1 MNPYIL
7 IPFSTLIINGFLLA
21 YVSALKGK
29 SETVT
34 LYQRYSFL
42 LFLWH
47 ISIILYWSFL
57 PNDWL
62 TIVFK
67 VSSFSWI
74 FIGLL
79 FFEFVV
85 RFTNSSYR
93 FTIYFFRGFCLV
105 SFLLTISTDL
115 VVAGTIRAY
124 WGDMILPG
132 PLYLPISNFV
142 SAIPTL
148 IGCFIL
154 IRNGFRSSNPLLKQQ
169 SRLVAYGTILTF
181 LLSFTT
187 TLLPRYWNPSLT
199 FPPLSGSATLIQSIC
214 IFIAIHKYGFMDLKL
229 ERIALR
235 LYSEIREGL
244 ILLSPKGTLLFSN
257 LSARRMLHL
266 PDNINLGSNFD
277 LKDYLEDFPSDSFFE
292 RKEFVNLSVK
302 TEDPSQDS
310 PEEFLQIIEN
320 KYLEVSSSPISLSG
334 KNRDKVYIL
343 RDITEKK
350 NALEKIRKLLYR
362 LDLDLDFARDI
373 QQMITTR
380 EFPDS
385 PDYKIHSHFQP
396 YVKVG
401 GDILKV
407 IKEKDESLHILF
419 GDVSGH
425 GISAAMVAA
434 MISIA
439 FNAATGRSISTDKN
453 LLFIHELL
461 KDTITLHSLSS
472 VYMRYVSSKRKLE
485 YSYGGHH
492 AGLLIRNGICS
503 PIEGSGEI
511 LFATLSPK
519 IQRYELDLIKGDRVL
534 FYSDGLFEVKNSEG
548 NVLGKDHFLEAVSS
562 LIVEDTN
569 SMIRSILSYSG
580 SYGEG
585 EISDDITIFCLEIF

>member
-1 MNPYIL
+1 
-7 IPFSTLIINGFLLA
+7 
-21 YVSALKGK
+21 
-29 SETVT
+29 
-34 LYQRYSFL
+34 
-42 LFLWH
+42 
-47 ISIILYWSFL
+47 
-57 PNDWL
+57 
-62 TIVFK
+62 
-67 VSSFSWI
+67 
-74 FIGLL
+74 
-79 FFEFVV
+79 
-85 RFTNSSYR
+85 
-93 FTIYFFRGFCLV
+93 
-105 SFLLTISTDL
+105 
-115 VVAGTIRAY
+115 
-124 WGDMILPG
+124 
-132 PLYLPISNFV
+132 
-142 SAIPTL
+142 
-148 IGCFIL
+148 
-154 IRNGFRSSNPLLKQQ
+154 
-169 SRLVAYGTILTF
+169 
-181 LLSFTT
+181 
-187 TLLPRYWNPSLT
+187 
-199 FPPLSGSATLIQSIC
+199 
-214 IFIAIHKYGFMDLKL
+214 MDLKL

-244 ILLSPKGTLLFSN
+244 ILLSSKGILLFSN

-266 PDNINLGSNFD
+266 PDSLNLGSNFD
-277 LKDYLEDFPSDSFFE
+277 LKDYLENFPSDSFFK

-302 TEDPSQDS
+302 TESSSLNS

-334 KNRDKVYIL
+334 KNRDKIYIL

-350 NALEKIRKLLYR
+350 NALEKIRELLYR

-380 EFPDS
+380 DFPAS

-401 GDILKV
+401 GDILNV

-439 FNAATGRSISTDKN
+439 FNAATGRSGSTDKN

-472 VYMRYVSSKRKLE
+472 VYMRYVSSERKLE

-492 AGLLIRNGICS
+492 AGLLIRNGICH

-534 FYSDGLFEVKNSEG
+534 FYSDGLFEVKNREG
-548 NVLGKDHFLEAVSS
+548 NVLGKDHFLEAVGS

-569 SMIRSILSYSG
+569 SMIRSILSYSD

-585 EISDDITIFCLEIF
+585 EVSDDITIFCLEIL

>member
-7 IPFSTLIINGFLLA
+7 IPFSTLIINGFLFS

-47 ISIILYWSFL
+47 VSIILYWSFL
-57 PNDWL
+57 PNDWA

-67 VSSFSWI
+67 ASSFCWI

-79 FFEFVV
+79 FFEFAV

-115 VVAGTIRAY
+115 VITGTIRSY
-124 WGDMILPG
+124 WGDMILAG

-142 SAIPTL
+142 SVIPTL

-181 LLSFTT
+181 LFSFTT
-187 TLLPRYWNPSLT
+187 TLLPRYWSASLT
-199 FPPLSGSATLIQSIC
+199 FPPLSGSATLIQSVC

-244 ILLSPKGTLLFSN
+244 ILLSSKGILLFSN

-266 PDNINLGSNFD
+266 PDSLNLGSNFD
-277 LKDYLEDFPSDSFFE
+277 LKDYLENFPSDSFFK

-302 TEDPSQDS
+302 TESSSLNS

-334 KNRDKVYIL
+334 KNRDKIYIL

-350 NALEKIRKLLYR
+350 MRLRKLGNYYI
-362 LDLDLDFARDI
+362 DWI
-373 QQMITTR
+373 WIW
-380 EFPDS
+380 
-385 PDYKIHSHFQP
+385 
-396 YVKVG
+396 
-401 GDILKV
+401 ILQ
-407 IKEKDESLHILF
+407 ETF
-419 GDVSGH
+419 
-425 GISAAMVAA
+425 
-434 MISIA
+434 
-439 FNAATGRSISTDKN
+439 
-453 LLFIHELL
+453 
-461 KDTITLHSLSS
+461 
-472 VYMRYVSSKRKLE
+472 SK
-485 YSYGGHH
+485 
-492 AGLLIRNGICS
+492 
-503 PIEGSGEI
+503 
-511 LFATLSPK
+511 
-519 IQRYELDLIKGDRVL
+519 
-534 FYSDGLFEVKNSEG
+534 
-548 NVLGKDHFLEAVSS
+548 
-562 LIVEDTN
+562 
-569 SMIRSILSYSG
+569 
-580 SYGEG
+580 
-585 EISDDITIFCLEIF
+585 

>member
-7 IPFSTLIINGFLLA
+7 IPFFTLIINGSLFA
-21 YVSALKGK
+21 YVSALKVK

-42 LFLWH
+42 LFVWNVSL
-47 ISIILYWSFL
+47 ILYWSFL
-57 PNDWL
+57 PDNWP

-67 VSSFSWI
+67 ASSFSWI

-79 FFEFVV
+79 FFEFAV
-85 RFTNSSYR
+85 RFTNSAYR

-105 SFLLTISTDL
+105 SFLITISTDL
-115 VVAGTIRAY
+115 VIAGTIRAY
-124 WGDMILPG
+124 WGDMILAG

-148 IGCFIL
+148 IGCVIL

-181 LLSFTT
+181 LISFAT

-199 FPPLSGSATLIQSIC
+199 SPPLSGSATLIQSIC

-229 ERIALR
+229 EHIALR
-235 LYSEIREGL
+235 LYSEIREGV
-244 ILLSPKGTLLFSN
+244 ILLSSKGTLLFSN

-266 PDNINLGSNFD
+266 PDNVGSNFD

-302 TEDPSQDS
+302 TEDPPEDS
-310 PEEFLQIIEN
+310 PEEFLRITEN
-320 KYLEVSSSPISLSG
+320 KYLEVSSSPISLSR

-350 NALEKIRKLLYR
+350 VSLDKIRQLLYR
-362 LDLDLDFARDI
+362 LDLDLDLARDI

-380 EFPDS
+380 DFPDS
-385 PDYKIHSHFQP
+385 PDYKIHSYFQP

-419 GDVSGH
+419 GDVSGY

-439 FNAATGRSISTDKN
+439 FNAATGRSESADKN
-453 LLFIHELL
+453 LLFIHDLL
-461 KDTITLHSLSS
+461 KDTITLHSLSCA
-472 VYMRYVSSKRKLE
+472 YMRYVSYERKLE

-492 AGLLIRNGICS
+492 AGLLIRNRICS
-503 PIEGSGEI
+503 PLEGSGEI
-511 LFATLSPK
+511 LFATPSPK
-519 IQRYELDLIKGDRVL
+519 IQKYELNLFKGDRIL
-534 FYSDGLFEVKNSEG
+534 FYSDGLFEVKNREG
-548 NVLGKDHFLEAVSS
+548 NVLGKDHFLEAVAS

-569 SMIRSILSYSG
+569 SMIRSILSYSS

-585 EISDDITIFCLEIF
+585 EVSDDITIFCLEVL